1 MAVGQT
7 VKPVTSAGMAMEDG
21 RGQLADGTRYE
32 KRTTEE
38 FGADGYWLRT
48 TVMRGVSAGGKV
60 CADHP
65 AAAACWSVMSSPCHS
80 DLGIPHNLTH
90 DRAKKHLMHLSASST
105 SVF

>member
-1 MAVGQT
+1 
-7 VKPVTSAGMAMEDG
+7 MAMEDG

-60 CADHP
+60 TPLAP
-65 AAAACWSVMSSPCHS
+65 QWLP
-80 DLGIPHNLTH
+80 
-90 DRAKKHLMHLSASST
+90 SAGYRTRCDAMASQA
-105 SVF
+105 